1 MNESNVLVAHTDH
14 LCVPPTHWTP
24 LCEKLAFLS
33 RSREWPLTPTSDEA
47 RALVCD
53 HQMKPDGRVFER
65 DVWLDGRTHVVRP
78 AAASGRTTEK
88 IWPEA
93 RSGLGQPRQRRVKR
107 SCLRGLFNP
116 LSTFY
121 YISDVSGGDR
131 TPPRSP
137 VTYMCLCA
145 HMLHAA
151 AEAGL
156 GLWSGRQ
163 AGFRDRAVSR
173 AVRDRGGAGAGAEI
187 GRGGEGG
194 WAGGGGCL
202 NR

>member
-1 MNESNVLVAHTDH
+1 MGRAAILHHFAAMLVFSH
-14 LCVPPTHWTP
+14 LCCSATIT

-33 RSREWPLTPTSDEA
+33 HSRKWPLTPTSDEA

-65 DVWLDGRTHVVRP
+65 DVWLDGRTHIVRP
-78 AAASGRTTEK
+78 VAASGRGTEK
-88 IWPEA
+88 IWPGA
-93 RSGLGQPRQRRVKR
+93 GLGQPRQRRVKR
-107 SCLRGLFNP
+107 SCLRGLCNP
-116 LSTFY
+116 PRTVY
-121 YISDVSGGDR
+121 YITDVSGGER

-163 AGFRDRAVSR
+163 AGFRVRADVRSM
-173 AVRDRGGAGAGAEI
+173 RDRGGAGAGAVH
-187 GRGGEGG
+187 
-194 WAGGGGCL
+194 CL
-202 NR
+202 NKAVFKMNTI

>member
-1 MNESNVLVAHTDH
+1 M
-14 LCVPPTHWTP
+14 
-24 LCEKLAFLS
+24 
-33 RSREWPLTPTSDEA
+33 
-47 RALVCD
+47 CD

-78 AAASGRTTEK
+78 AAASGRATDK
-88 IWPEA
+88 IWPLA

-163 AGFRDRAVSR
+163 AGFRVRVDIRAI
-173 AVRDRGGAGAGAEI
+173 RGGRKI
-187 GRGGEGG
+187 RCTLKQGEMKMWLCDVCARSGKVVSPK
-194 WAGGGGCL
+194 
-202 NR
+202 